1 METFVFGVVVY
12 FGGERMHHHLVHGSL
27 TCIFALEFDFE
38 YEVTECIIGVGGI
51 RSGYGA
57 NNPACNAVSIE
68 VSTKLFPEKV
78 FALQCKHHQ
87 VP

>member
-1 METFVFGVVVY
+1 
-12 FGGERMHHHLVHGSL
+12 MHHHLVHGSL

-38 YEVTECIIGVGGI
+38 YEVTEYMIGVEGI
-51 RSGYGA
+51 GSDRRA

-68 VSTKLFPEKV
+68 ASTKLFREKL
-78 FALQCKHHQ
+78 FTLQCKHHL